1 MSDAGGAAPRRSRR
15 VLVADDMES
24 MTALMRHL
32 LEARG
37 YAVAVAADGEECLQ
51 QVDSFSP
58 ELLILDIMMPKAH
71 GFDVLR
77 ALNQRHDR
85 PIVIVCTSRQ
95 FKSDED
101 QIRGMGV
108 AAIITKPFKTQ
119 HLIATVERCLGGD
132 APAGQSGLEP
142 TPQGAG
148 AYAPALDE
156 SRPHVR
162 FWGTR
167 GSIPV
172 SGSRYARYGGN
183 TACVSVHFGDD
194 LLVLD
199 AGSGLRELGLSLV
212 QRGPRPV
219 YLLVTHTHWDHIQ
232 GFPFFVPAYV
242 AGFDLTLYAASGFG
256 KDLKSV
262 FGGQLD
268 RDYFPVQL
276 EDMRARIEFCSVNG
290 AHLQLG
296 PFRVSW
302 EFAHHPG
309 ATLAYRIEVAGRHLA
324 YVPDNEFL
332 AGFMG
337 DPATIT
343 ADSPEL
349 APHAK
354 MIPFLSGL
362 DLLIAEAQYTT
373 AEYAHKTGWGHSSL
387 PNACRLVQL
396 AGAPRWIITHHD
408 PADDDDQLDAKG
420 HLARQLLHDMR
431 CPTHVSMAYDGMVE
445 YLV

>member
-1 MSDAGGAAPRRSRR
+1 MSDGAGTARAGSRR

-24 MTALMRHL
+24 MTALIRHL

-37 YAVAVAADGEECLQ
+37 YTVAVAADGEECLK
-51 QVDSFSP
+51 QVDSFAP
-58 ELLILDIMMPKAH
+58 DLLILDIMMPKAH
-71 GFDVLR
+71 GLDVLR
-77 ALNQRHDR
+77 ALNQRPHR
-85 PIVIVCTSRQ
+85 PGVVVCTSRQ

-108 AAIITKPFKTQ
+108 TAVITKPFNTQ
-119 HLIATVERCLGGD
+119 HLVATVDGYFSAEAPTGES
-132 APAGQSGLEP
+132 APAP
-142 TPQGAG
+142 TAQQA
-148 AYAPALDE
+148 ATYAPTLDMT
-156 SRPHVR
+156 RPHVR

-183 TACVSVHFGDD
+183 TACVSVHYGDD
-194 LLVLD
+194 VLILD
-199 AGSGLRELGLSLV
+199 AGSGLRELGLDLA
-212 QRGPRPV
+212 QRGPRPIH
-219 YLLVTHTHWDHIQ
+219 LFVTHTHWDHIQ

-242 AGFDLTLYAASGFG
+242 AGFDLSLYAASGFG

-276 EDMRARIEFCSVNG
+276 EDMRAGIRFCTVNG
-290 AHLQLG
+290 ADLQLG

-309 ATLAYRIEVAGRHLA
+309 ATLAYRIEVGGRHLA

-332 AGFMG
+332 AGFLG
-337 DPATIT
+337 DPSSVT
-343 ADSPEL
+343 ADGPEL
-349 APHAK
+349 APYARLVS
-354 MIPFLSGL
+354 FLSGL
-362 DLLIAEAQYTT
+362 DLLVAEAQYTT
-373 AEYAHKTGWGHSSL
+373 AEYARKTGWGHSSL

-396 AGAPRWIITHHD
+396 AQTPRWIITHHD

-420 HLARQLLHDMR
+420 HLARQLLHDMG
-431 CPTHVSMAYDGMVE
+431 CPTQVSMAYDGMVE